1 MKRSLL
7 SMLLLGLA
15 ASVAHGQ
22 NPFDA
27 APPATGG
34 QPAAQASPSDLAN
47 PESAEMYMMM
57 KMWEKYDDPK
67 EAVRRKA
74 EQKAANRRA
83 RLASQRW
90 YGHSQS
96 RPLVNPAFGFSY
108 ANRWIGTGINPYQ
121 WRSTAY
127 PVIVRVPVVNTIA
140 R

>member
-7 SMLLLGLA
+7 SLVLLGLA
-15 ASVAHGQ
+15 ATAAQAQ

-27 APPATGG
+27 APAAPGL
-34 QPAAQASPSDLAN
+34 PAAQASPSDLPS
-47 PESAEMYMMM
+47 PESPEMYMMM

-74 EQKAANRRA
+74 EQKAADRRA
-83 RLASQRW
+83 RLASQKW

-96 RPLVNPAFGFSY
+96 RPMVNPAFGFSY
-108 ANRWIGTGINPYQ
+108 ANRWVGTGIHPYQ
-121 WRSTAY
+121 WRSSTY
-127 PVIVRVPVVNTIA
+127 PVIVRLPVVNTVT